1 MRFLVCAALAA
12 APLVA
17 QNWYVP
23 NNNPTF
29 SSGCNVIPFG
39 QLVGG
44 PFYQAR
50 VQIKASQADLG
61 GLPGL
66 ITGLGFAPCGT
77 GSSHFTSLEIVLDH
91 HPAGQPLSTT
101 FAANLTPNAVTVLSA
116 SDYTWNTTI
125 NTWHEVGLQQPFVYL
140 GSGDLVIQI
149 TSVDGTSQPSGFRTE
164 SQQRI
169 YWISSVGSPA
179 AVGFADNAA
188 LKFEVGMLMAR
199 ISSHGVGCPGTNGT
213 PTHTTSGTPQIAQ
226 AIGFDLTS
234 GRPSGFGV
242 LMLGFY
248 NGTPPFPLEL
258 SSYGMPGCFQFHDTA
273 SVLFVP
279 LTAAGTGSVPFTIP
293 NDGGL
298 VGVKFYSQFA
308 CIDPGAN
315 ATGVTTSNYNR
326 ILIGN

>member
-1 MRFLVCAALAA
+1 MRLLVLAALAA
-12 APLVA
+12 APLAA

-23 NNNPTF
+23 NNNPAL
-29 SSGCNVIPFG
+29 SAGCNVIPFG
-39 QLVGG
+39 QLIGG
-44 PFYQAR
+44 PFYQAKY
-50 VQIKASQADLG
+50 QILATQADLG
-61 GLPGL
+61 NLPGL
-66 ITGLGFAPCGT
+66 ITGLGFASCNT

-91 HPAGQPLSTT
+91 HPIGVPLSTT
-101 FAANLTPNAVTVLSA
+101 FANNLTPNAVTVLSVT
-116 SDYTWNTTI
+116 DYTWNVTA
-125 NTWHEVGLQQPFVYL
+125 NTWNEIGLQNPFVYL
-140 GSGDLVIQI
+140 GTGDLVIQI
-149 TSVDGTSQPSGFRTE
+149 TSVDGTSPGGFHTE
-164 SQQRI
+164 GQQRV
-169 YWISSVGSPA
+169 YWFAASGTPP
-179 AVGFADNAA
+179 AVGYTDNAA
-188 LKFEVGMLMAR
+188 HKFEVGMLMAR
-199 ISSHGVGCPGTNGT
+199 VSSHGLGCPGTNGT
-213 PTHTTSGTPQIAQ
+213 PAHTTSGTPQIAQ
-226 AIGFDLTS
+226 AISFDLTH

-273 SVLFVP
+273 SVLFIG
-279 LTAAGTGSVPFTIP
+279 LNGIGTGSVPFTIP